1 MAEHIS
7 YLDDIDGF
15 YQRDPES
22 HANVIQLTDLHS
34 GLWSERE
41 HHGFG
46 IEQRYTSHVAAKR
59 LAFRE
64 FGWTSLSRV

>member
-1 MAEHIS
+1 MAEHIN
-7 YLDDIDGF
+7 YLDDIDGT

-41 HHGFG
+41 HLGLG
-46 IEQRYTSHVAAKR
+46 IEERYRTDIVAKR
-59 LAFRE
+59 LM
-64 FGWTSLSRV
+64 FGA